1 MNEKFFDIAES
12 ISAMENFVSNNTL
25 KPSELYESI
34 CDATGTDDAF
44 GVRVLGNTSAGL
56 FLEFGH
62 NITGFLEERNA
73 DIRRKHTFLQRCT
86 IGSYINVTITKQN
99 SDGSFS
105 TSRKSIIYEA
115 NKHHRESIKQG
126 DIVTGTVIEMNEN
139 FVLFDIGGGDCSGSL
154 HASNIANKYV
164 KTADNFFVGQENVK
178 LQVLNYNE
186 DYGCFELQFKNV
198 RQSCQIKTNSVV
210 LAKIT
215 GVLENERKKY
225 RCIFP
230 DYGNIEGIVYGV
242 PKEYILRAS
251 AEIPV
256 TVTDIKHG
264 MPIAKF

>member
-12 ISAMENFVSNNTL
+12 ISARESYVSNNAL
-25 KPSELYESI
+25 NPGDLYERI
-34 CDATGTDDAF
+34 CGAAGTDDVF

-62 NITGFLEERNA
+62 NIKGFLEERNA

-86 IGSYINVTITKQN
+86 IGSFINVTITKFN
-99 SDGSFS
+99 PDGTFS

-115 NKHHRESIKQG
+115 NKRHRESIKQG
-126 DIVTGTVIEMNEN
+126 DIVTGTVIEMNKN
-139 FVLFDIGGGDCSGSL
+139 FVSFDIGGGDCSGSL

-186 DYGCFELQFKNV
+186 DFGCFELQFKNV

-210 LAKIT
+210 LARIT
-215 GVLENERKKY
+215 EALENERKKY
-225 RCIFP
+225 KCTFP
-230 DYGNIEGIVYGV
+230 DFGIEGIVYGV
-242 PKEYILRAS
+242 PKDYILRAT